1 MPAQRVSD
9 ISHEDPAVF
18 WQKFGGESDKVAKR
32 AENATTESEVKQL
45 EKEAATLRSKVSDA
59 AAYLTQYDIKRAT
72 AEADQATNA
81 VKEAKE
87 RICPREK
94 YAFAEGTVHVEKGVE
109 KIKFADRQKE
119 MSKVSVGGEIP
130 GFRNEV
136 GKVLVVDETWS
147 TQVHLEDLKDCVV
160 FAPYPLQTLRLVR
173 LENCHVYS
181 KSIAGPCYVH
191 NCVGCVFRVVP
202 RQLRIHDP
210 DWATH
215 PFTSSVAPSTSPPSK
230 MPSTYHTPPPRRQ
243 HSAGEGSCRP
253 PATLCDIS
261 LPDGAGRA
269 LLRRDVPRGPTCRG
283 RPLRRRRASS
293 PGSGPRRAERRRS
306 SD

>member
-1 MPAQRVSD
+1 
-9 ISHEDPAVF
+9 
-18 WQKFGGESDKVAKR
+18 
-32 AENATTESEVKQL
+32 
-45 EKEAATLRSKVSDA
+45 
-59 AAYLTQYDIKRAT
+59 
-72 AEADQATNA
+72 
-81 VKEAKE
+81 
-87 RICPREK
+87 
-94 YAFAEGTVHVEKGVE
+94 
-109 KIKFADRQKE
+109 

-215 PFTSSVAPSTSPPSK
+215 PFLHRPSPLDVA
-230 MPSTYHTPPPRRQ
+230 
-243 HSAGEGSCRP
+243 A
-253 PATLCDIS
+253 
-261 LPDGAGRA
+261 
-269 LLRRDVPRGPTCRG
+269 V
-283 RPLRRRRASS
+283 
-293 PGSGPRRAERRRS
+293 
-306 SD
+306 